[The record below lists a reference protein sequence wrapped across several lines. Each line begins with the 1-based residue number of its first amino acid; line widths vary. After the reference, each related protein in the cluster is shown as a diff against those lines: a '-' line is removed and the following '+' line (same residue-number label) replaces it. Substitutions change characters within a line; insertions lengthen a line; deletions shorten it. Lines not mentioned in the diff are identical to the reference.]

1 MTVRIDPEPIGEHNL
16 RALITSVQTPV
27 APPLPAA
34 LAESLAAR
42 ARGGGAAGNG
52 LPVAA
57 AGCAV
62 AGLVLLA
69 LLPLLPAGRMDMR
82 WWMAAIPAINLLLSP
97 FAAAVVIKAMRKET
111 SDAKA

>member
-1 MTVRIDPEPIGEHNL
+1 MTERNDPEPTGERNL
-16 RALITSVQTPV
+16 RALITSVQTPD

-69 LLPLLPAGRMDMR
+69 LLPFRPAGRMDLR
-82 WWMAAIPAINLLLSP
+82 WWMAAVPAVNLLLSP
-97 FAAAVVIKAMRKET
+97 FAAAVVVRAMRKEL
-111 SDAKA
+111 SDAQA